1 MNRFTIVTVA
11 VAFALGSVVTLYF
24 TPSEPS
30 NSNLMS
36 GMDHDGGVGTSSPNM
51 TMTMSNMTKE
61 LEGKSGNALDL
72 AFIEGMIEHHKGA
85 VAMAEM
91 VVNETKRPELKV
103 MAQNI
108 IETQNE
114 EIITMEGWLRQ
125 WYGR

>member
-1 MNRFTIVTVA
+1 MNRLTIIAVVT
-11 VAFALGSVVTLYF
+11 AFALGSMLTLYF

-30 NSNLMS
+30 NINPMS
-36 GMDHDGGVGTSSPNM
+36 GMDHSGNAGTSSTDM

-85 VAMAEM
+85 VEMAEI
-91 VVNETKRPELKV
+91 VVNETQRPELKA
-103 MAQNI
+103 MAEAI
-108 IETQNE
+108 IETQTE
-114 EIITMEGWLRQ
+114 EITTMEGWLKQ